1 MIRGSLRFVAGSIV
15 GGVVVGGALGAI
27 FWLTTAAGA
36 TAEAAATGAAGAGQR
51 VLVPIPAG
59 TAERIAA
66 GTAASAVD
74 LPPAAVGLAE
84 GDTLVV
90 RNDDSV
96 VHRVGT
102 WWISPGAVLEL
113 PVRALD
119 AGVFSCTFHP
129 GGTLSLSVA
138 RPEGPVS
145 VILPALLLGVP
156 FGAVFGVVGVVF
168 RGLDD
173 EPAAARA

>member
-27 FWLTTAAGA
+27 FWLTTAAGVAA
-36 TAEAAATGAAGAGQR
+36 TAGVGQR

-59 TAERIAA
+59 TAERIATGA
-66 GTAASAVD
+66 ATAAVD

-129 GGTLSLSVA
+129 GGTLSLSVT
-138 RPEGPVS
+138 RPEGPVA

-156 FGAVFGVVGVVF
+156 FGAVFGVVGTVF

-173 EPAAARA
+173 QQGAAGA